1 MHCLFVNREVPSAYH
16 IAVFAPGLIWL
27 SSQKE
32 GARWMLLFIRIYS
45 PGLLYADLKKTGVIK
60 VESVAETVND
70 LRAVA
75 QTHANT
81 VVPDGPYVF
90 GMLR

>member
-1 MHCLFVNREVPSAYH
+1 MY
-16 IAVFAPGLIWL
+16 
-27 SSQKE
+27 
-32 GARWMLLFIRIYS
+32 IYS